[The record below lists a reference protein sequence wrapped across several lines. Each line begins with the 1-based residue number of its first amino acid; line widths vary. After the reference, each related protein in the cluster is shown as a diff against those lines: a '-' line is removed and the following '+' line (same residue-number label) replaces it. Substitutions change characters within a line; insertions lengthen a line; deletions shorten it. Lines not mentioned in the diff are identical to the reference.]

1 MEYRAFGKTG
11 LKVSRVGGLGAW
23 QFSDA
28 WGGVMD
34 YDLAKKTIAAALE
47 AGINFI
53 DTAAVYGRGGTSETT
68 WGGRH

>member
-28 WGGVMD
+28 W
-34 YDLAKKTIAAALE
+34 A
-47 AGINFI
+47 
-53 DTAAVYGRGGTSETT
+53 
-68 WGGRH
+68 